1 MIESLRILVTGGAGF
16 IGSHLVRALATA
28 GHSVRVL
35 DNLSTGSLDK
45 IGDLLNTVEFIRS
58 DIRDVDAMEGALKGI
73 DAVVHLAALVDV
85 AESFE
90 KPVDYFDANVCGTLN
105 VALASKNISVLVFAS
120 SCAVYGEPIYLPINE
135 EHPLNPKSPYAASK
149 VSGEAY
155 ITAYASLYGFRPV
168 ILRLFNV
175 YGPGQSKSYAG
186 VITEFI
192 KRVAKGE
199 PPVIYGDGQQT
210 RDFIHVDDVVQAI
223 MRALISDKAYGAY
236 NIGSGIN
243 TTINELAQLILKLTG
258 RTDLKPIY
266 APPRH
271 GDISQSVADVSKA
284 RKDLSF
290 KPNILLNDGIKMLL
304 TLKNL

>member
-1 MIESLRILVTGGAGF
+1 MMESLRILVTGGAGF
-16 IGSHLVRALATA
+16 IGSHLVKALATN

-45 IGDLLNTVEFIRS
+45 IGDLLEAVEFTKG
-58 DIRDVDAMEGALKGI
+58 DVRDRNTLEETLRGV

-85 AESFE
+85 TESIE
-90 KPVDYFDANVCGTLN
+90 KPIDYFDVNVCGTLN
-105 VALASKNISVLVFAS
+105 IALASKNISVLVFAS

-155 ITAYASLYGFRPV
+155 ITAYAGLYGFRPV

-223 MRALISDKAYGAY
+223 MRVLISDKAYGAY

-290 KPNILLNDGIKMLL
+290 KPNILLTEGIKMLL